1 MIKFKTFILSIVSV
15 IFLFTAHNAF
25 AQKKDQLEKQKKQ
38 IEKDIEYTNQLLQ
51 ENKKSEKTSISQIV
65 ILKSKIQKR
74 ENLISNIYED
84 IELLDKKIDT
94 LNAQINELS
103 AEIGVM
109 KSKYAVLIKAAYK
122 NRNEINKLLFI
133 FSSSSFNQ
141 AYMRLKYYTEFSK
154 SLKFHVKKIIARKES
169 LGFKI
174 KELQLVQK
182 EKNELLKSIE
192 SEKTK
197 LKNEKEEVDNQINI
211 LRGKQKEL
219 LKAIKQKEQKA
230 RELQKTIEKI
240 IAEEIRKAVEAEK
253 NKKLAEQK
261 KKNKNKKNE
270 KSNKKNAK
278 NNKNKVTST
287 PTMSQ
292 NFAEVELSDVFS
304 NNKGKFPWP
313 TTNNEGIIAGTFGEH
328 AHPILP
334 GIKVKN
340 NGIDISTNKGCK
352 AKAIHDGE
360 VTAVLSIPGSNQ
372 VVIIRHGD
380 YLSVYANIN
389 DVSVKV
395 KDKVKAKQEIG
406 SIYTNNSENKTELHF
421 ELWYGKTIL
430 DPLDWIFKK

>member
-1 MIKFKTFILSIVSV
+1 MIKFKTHILFILSVL
-15 IFLFTAHNAF
+15 IFFTVQNTF

-51 ENKKSEKTSISQIV
+51 DNKKSEKTSISQIV

-94 LNAQINELS
+94 LNGEINQLS

-109 KSKYAVLIKAAYK
+109 KDKYAILIRAAYK
-122 NRNEINKLLFI
+122 SRNQINKLLFV
-133 FSSSSFNQ
+133 FASSNFNQ
-141 AYMRLKYYTEFSK
+141 AYMRLKYYTDFSK

-169 LGFKI
+169 LGIKI
-174 KELQLVQK
+174 QELQVVQK
-182 EKNELLKSIE
+182 DKNVLLKSIE
-192 SEKTK
+192 GEKKK
-197 LKNEKEEVDNQINI
+197 LKNEKVEVDNQINS

-219 LKAIKQKEQKA
+219 LKSIKQKEQKA
-230 RELQKTIEKI
+230 RDLQKTIEKI
-240 IAEEIRKAVEAEK
+240 IADEIRKAAEAEK

-261 KKNKNKKNE
+261 KNKINKKNQN
-270 KSNKKNAK
+270 NKKHNV
-278 NNKNKVTST
+278 NNKNQVVSV

-292 NFAEVELSDVFS
+292 NFEEVELSDVFM

-313 TTNNEGIIAGTFGEH
+313 TTNSEGIISGTFGEH
-328 AHPILP
+328 SHPILP

-340 NGIDISTNKGCK
+340 NGVDISTNKGCK
-352 AKAIHDGE
+352 AKAIYDGE
-360 VTAVLSIPGSNQ
+360 VTAVLTIPGSNQ

-380 YLSVYANIN
+380 YLSVYSNIN
-389 DVSVKV
+389 NVSVKI
-395 KDKVKAKQEIG
+395 KEKVKAKQDIG
-406 SIYTNNSENKTELHF
+406 SIYTNSSENRTELHF

-430 DPLDWIFKK
+430 NPLEWIFKK